1 MPSVF
6 EHSLHFPTKKYDYV
20 HMCVACDVYLCVCV
34 RDRGREKREKGE
46 RNFIYHLFNRLIERC
61 EENEHSSAGR
71 S

>member
-1 MPSVF
+1 MKNLVCLCVCVCVSVV
-6 EHSLHFPTKKYDYV
+6 YV

-61 EENEHSSAGR
+61 EENEHSSAGG